1 MINKKSNLES
11 RLEEGGFVI
20 TSEFGLPRGVNT
32 SSIKDRAQLLVN
44 YVDAVN
50 ISDLQGSNLSMDRL
64 AAAHLLI
71 NLGLEPVLQMTCRD
85 RNRLSLQSDILSAH
99 VLGIRNILA
108 LTGDYPNIGD
118 HPSPNPVFDL
128 DSVQLLWA
136 ISKLQEGHDL
146 SGGELTSPPSF
157 FTGAAVKVEAD
168 TDASFELQLIKMKKK
183 VGFGA
188 RFFQTMPIFDA
199 DKFLQ
204 FTRRAKELDINAF
217 IIAGIQLIKSEK
229 MADYMNKH
237 LPGVKV
243 PGWIIKRIAASRD
256 KAKESIDIAASI
268 VNKIRPAC
276 SGIHIGAQGWEDH
289 IPELISKIDI

>member
-1 MINKKSNLES
+1 MVNKKSNLES
-11 RLEEGGFVI
+11 ILEEGKFAI
-20 TSEFGLPRGVNT
+20 TSEFGPPKGVDAG
-32 SSIKDRAQLLVN
+32 SIKDRAMLLKN
-44 YVDAVN
+44 HVDAVN

-71 NLGLEPVLQMTCRD
+71 DLGIEPVLQIVCRD
-85 RNRLSLQSDILSAH
+85 RNRLGLQSDILSAY

-108 LTGDYPNIGD
+108 LSGDYPGIGD
-118 HPSPNPVFDL
+118 HPSSRPVFDL

-136 ISKLQEGHDL
+136 ISRLQEGHDL
-146 SGGELTSPPSF
+146 SGGDLTDPPSF

-183 VGFGA
+183 VGCGA
-188 RFFQTMPIFDA
+188 RFFQTMPVFDA

-204 FTRRAKELDINAF
+204 FTRRVKELDINTF

-229 MADYMNKH
+229 MADYINKH
-237 LPGVKV
+237 LPGIQV
-243 PGWIIKRIAASRD
+243 PEWIIKRIASSRN

-268 VNKIRPAC
+268 INKIRPAC
-276 SGIHIGAQGWEDH
+276 SGVHIGAQGWEDH
-289 IPELISKIDI
+289 IPELVSKIDF